1 MREILTFALAGA
13 FAAIGLLH
21 LWWARKPMGG
31 DMKGAVPEIDGKP
44 AFRPGRAATAG
55 VAVLFLA
62 TAGGLAVLGGLVAA
76 PGAPRWFLL
85 LFGWSLALVLLARAI
100 GDFRLLGVFKKPS
113 PSAFAR
119 LDTLVYSPFCA
130 LLALGVGTLAATA

>member
-1 MREILTFALAGA
+1 MREILAFALSGA

-21 LWWARKPMGG
+21 LWWARKPMDG
-31 DMKGAVPEIDGKP
+31 DLKGAVPEIDGKP

-55 VAVLFLA
+55 VGLLFLA

-76 PGAPRWFLL
+76 PIAPRWFLL
-85 LFGWSLALVLLARAI
+85 LFGWALALVLMARAI
-100 GDFRLLGVFKKPS
+100 GDFRLLGLFKRPNPS
-113 PSAFAR
+113 SFAR
-119 LDTLVYSPFCA
+119 LDTLYYSPFCA